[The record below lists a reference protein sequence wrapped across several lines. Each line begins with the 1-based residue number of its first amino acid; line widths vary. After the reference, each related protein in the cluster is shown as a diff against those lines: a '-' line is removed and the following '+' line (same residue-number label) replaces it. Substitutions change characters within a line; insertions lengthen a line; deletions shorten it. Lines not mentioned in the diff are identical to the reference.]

1 MSTLMVRA
9 FVAFELSPEM
19 RQQLAAAQAV
29 LRGCSARL
37 TFVDPALIHITVK
50 FLGEVDE
57 KKVPQLVAAL
67 KTIRFDPFPVT
78 GSRITVNNPKNPHTV
93 WCAIDDAGK
102 GREVFS
108 AVETA
113 LAPLGFPRETRDFTS
128 HATLARVKEA
138 DPSLFRCLEKLK
150 GAPCGSCMVAG
161 LKLKKSTL
169 TPRGPVY
176 EDLAEVTG

>member
-19 RQQLAAAQAV
+19 KQQMAAARAV
-29 LRGCSARL
+29 LHKSSARF
-37 TFVDPALIHITVK
+37 TFVDPAIIHITVK

-57 KKVPQLVAAL
+57 KRIPQIVAAL
-67 KTIRFDPFPVT
+67 KSVHAAPFPVT
-78 GSRITVNNPKNPHTV
+78 GGRITVNNPRSPHTI
-93 WCAIDDAGK
+93 WCAIEDAGK
-102 GREVFS
+102 GREVFA
-108 AVETA
+108 AVEA
-113 LAPLGFPRETRDFTS
+113 VLAPLGFPRETRGFTT

-138 DPSLFRCLEKLK
+138 DPSLFRCLEELK
-150 GAPCGSCMVAG
+150 GAPCGGCTVTG

-176 EDLAEVTG
+176 EDLAEVAW